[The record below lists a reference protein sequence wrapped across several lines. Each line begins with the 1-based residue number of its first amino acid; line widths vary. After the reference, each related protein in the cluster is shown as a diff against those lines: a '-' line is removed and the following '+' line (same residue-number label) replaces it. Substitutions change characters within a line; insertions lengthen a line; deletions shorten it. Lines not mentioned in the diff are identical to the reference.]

1 LTAEQEKPEIRRET
15 SPALKIGIVAT
26 YAAASVGAGYILIF
40 LPNIEIYDMM
50 LFLGGL
56 LFGKRLG
63 ALIAF
68 IAEIIHSMFNIYGAS
83 PIPLLIVQL
92 IMYTILGFAGGLMKN
107 SKIRMTMTRRSQ
119 VVFGFIGLSFAFIY
133 TIWADIMFPLFV
145 GGTGLTIVGWIIQ
158 GMILRIVLMACDFI
172 TFSMLLPLI
181 LVAVEKHVAAI
192 FPSQM
197 AFD

>member
-1 LTAEQEKPEIRRET
+1 
-15 SPALKIGIVAT
+15 
-26 YAAASVGAGYILIF
+26 
-40 LPNIEIYDMM
+40 MM